1 MKLNPKH
8 AGILTTLAGLGLMFL
23 TSLLEERKTKQYI
36 KEEVDH
42 ALAERAKEE
51 S

>member
-1 MKLNPKH
+1 MKVSPKA
-8 AGILTTLAGLGLMFL
+8 AGIFTTLAGLGLMFL
-23 TSLLEERKTKQYI
+23 TSLVEERKTRQFI
-36 KEEVDH
+36 KEEVDQ